1 MRAEEVVI
9 VVEIRRV
16 ALFSSAFAAFAAI
29 IAR

>member
-16 ALFSSAFAAFAAI
+16 AFFSSSAFAAI
-29 IAR
+29 DAR

>member
-16 ALFSSAFAAFAAI
+16 ALFSSAFAFAII